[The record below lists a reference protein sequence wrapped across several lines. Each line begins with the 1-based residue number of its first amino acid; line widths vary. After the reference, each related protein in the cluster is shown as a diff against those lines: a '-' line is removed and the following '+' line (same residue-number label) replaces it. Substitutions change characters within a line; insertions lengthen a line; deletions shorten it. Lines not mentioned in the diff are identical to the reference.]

1 VKSGVSRA
9 ALQRMSYMA
18 DTTTQRQSFGLLR
31 LTLFHPKAKRAI
43 ETSNTRIHPKADSG
57 LELDQSTAECRGPR
71 SSRKECKCGQSK

>member
-1 VKSGVSRA
+1 
-9 ALQRMSYMA
+9 MA

-57 LELDQSTAECRGPR
+57 ARVGPIHLR
-71 SSRKECKCGQSK
+71 MPGLQVEP